1 MSNVVLSLGSII
13 LTECALPVTASWPTQ
28 SFKSV
33 NLLPPV
39 LEITKNGP
47 TAPGYL
53 FFSPKGIGALI
64 MADDRTGGDLIW
76 QGPSETVFA
85 LDKGELDSES
95 ILVYWTGSAYPD
107 PNGFGYGMIKVFN
120 SAYENIYNVT
130 LPQSE
135 GSFYTGTTTTYNSYI
150 DLHESFVTDRGSV
163 MVTATNVTQADLTS
177 VGGPSN
183 GWLRQS
189 LFYEIDIKTNE
200 IIYQWNSWD
209 HRDQI
214 PLTGT
219 LETLHDEGSAS
230 SSPFNYFHINAASPF
245 QGYYI
250 ISSRYYCAVFL
261 IDPKDGSVVWELQVS
276 FFTTPSSILSNFI
289 SGQTQLKIEKCID

>member
-1 MSNVVLSLGSII
+1 MLMSKVVLSLGSII
-13 LTECALPVTASWPTQ
+13 LTQCVPATASWPTQ
-28 SFKSV
+28 SFNSV
-33 NLLPPV
+33 DLLPPV
-39 LEITKNGP
+39 LEVTKNAP

-53 FFSPKGIGALI
+53 FFGPKGTGALI
-64 MADDRTGGDLIW
+64 MADDRSGGDLIW
-76 QGPSETVFA
+76 AGPSELVFA
-85 LDKGELDSES
+85 FDMAELDSEP
-95 ILVYWTGSAYPD
+95 ILVYWTGSAFPD

-130 LPQSE
+130 LPESE
-135 GSFYTGTTTTYNSYI
+135 GFFYTGTTTTYNSYI
-150 DLHESFVTDRGSV
+150 DLHESFVTDRGSIL
-163 MVTATNVTQADLTS
+163 VTATNVTQADLTS

-183 GWLRQS
+183 GWLRHS
-189 LFYEIDIKTNE
+189 LFYEIDIKTNK

-219 LETLHDEGSAS
+219 LEELHDEGSAS
-230 SSPFNYFHINAASPF
+230 SSAFNYFHINAVSLF

-276 FFTTPSSILSNFI
+276 FAPLQVPFSGI
-289 SGQTQLKIEKCID
+289 SFPARHI

>member
-1 MSNVVLSLGSII
+1 MSKAVVSMGSLI
-13 LTECALPVTASWPTQ
+13 LIQCVPAIASWPTQ
-28 SFKSV
+28 SFHSV
-33 NLLPPV
+33 DLQPPV

-53 FFSPKGIGALI
+53 FFSPPETGALI

-76 QGPSETVFA
+76 AGPSEVVFA
-85 LDKGELDSES
+85 FDMAELDSEP
-95 ILVYWTGSAYPD
+95 ILVYWTGTAIPD
-107 PNGFGYGMIKVFN
+107 PGGFGYGMVKVFN

-130 LPQSE
+130 LPE
-135 GSFYTGTTTTYNSYI
+135 FTGFFYTGSNATYNSYI

-163 MVTATNVTQADLTS
+163 LVTATNVTQADLTS

-183 GWLRQS
+183 GWVRQS
-189 LFYEIDIKTNE
+189 LFYEINIKTNE
-200 IIYQWNSWD
+200 ILYQWNSWD

-219 LETLHDEGSAS
+219 LEELHGSGSDS
-230 SSPFNYFHINAASPF
+230 SNAFNYFHINAVSLF

-250 ISSRYYCAVFL
+250 VSSRYFCAAFL
-261 IDPKDGSVVWELQVS
+261 IDRTDGSIVWELQVS
-276 FFTTPSSILSNFI
+276 SALFYVPFSKVSLPPRH
-289 SGQTQLKIEKCID
+289 KCK

>member
-1 MSNVVLSLGSII
+1 MLMSKVVLSLGSII
-13 LTECALPVTASWPTQ
+13 LAQCVPATATWPTQ
-28 SFKSV
+28 SFNSV
-33 NLLPPV
+33 DLLPPV
-39 LEITKNGP
+39 LEITKNAA

-53 FFSPKGIGALI
+53 FFGPKGKGALI
-64 MADDRTGGDLIW
+64 MADDRSGGDLIW
-76 QGPSETVFA
+76 AGPSELVFA
-85 LDKGELDSES
+85 FDMAELDSEP
-95 ILVYWTGSAYPD
+95 ILVYWTGSAFPD

-120 SAYENIYNVT
+120 SAYENVYNVT

-150 DLHESFVTDRGSV
+150 DLHESFVTNRGSIL
-163 MVTATNVTQADLTS
+163 VTATNVSQTDLTS
-177 VGGPSN
+177 VGGPSD

-219 LETLHDEGSAS
+219 LEELHEEGSAS
-230 SSPFNYFHINAASPF
+230 SSAFNYFHINAVSLF
-245 QGYYI
+245 QGYYV

-261 IDPKDGSVVWELQVS
+261 IDPKDGSVVWEIQVS
-276 FFTTPSSILSNFI
+276 FAPLQVLFSKI
-289 SGQTQLKIEKCID
+289 SFRVRNIWE